1 MLNGLCEKN
10 KVVTSHFLREVGTFC
25 SITLMEKNAFNEGK
39 HVLSAACFSIIA
51 IAVTMKLE
59 VPITSTLEV

>member
-1 MLNGLCEKN
+1 MLGSLREGG
-10 KVVTSHFLREVGTFC
+10 KVVTSGLLRETGAPC